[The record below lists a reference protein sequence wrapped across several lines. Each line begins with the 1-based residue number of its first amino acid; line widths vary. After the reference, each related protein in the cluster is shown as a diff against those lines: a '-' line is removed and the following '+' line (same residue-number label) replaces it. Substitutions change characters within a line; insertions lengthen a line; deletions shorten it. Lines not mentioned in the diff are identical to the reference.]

1 MKENFPNFVRE
12 IDIQAQEAQRGSSKM
27 NPKTPTPRCI
37 IIKMP
42 KVKDK
47 KQILKAAREKS
58 YLKGSSHKTVSWFL
72 QRNFAGQKRLAR
84 NIQSDKKQ
92 QPRLLYPAKLS
103 FNTEGHI
110 KSFPDKKKLKD
121 FITSKPVLYEMLKR
135 LRSKICTKN
144 GNKYVS
150 VNNGF

>member
-1 MKENFPNFVRE
+1 MPEGEEKEQEIGTLFEKKMMKENFPNLVKE

-58 YLKGSSHKTVSWFL
+58 YLKGSSHKTISQFL
-72 QRNFAGQKRLAR
+72 KRNFAGYKGLGR
-84 NIQSDKKQ
+84 NIKGLKSRTESQDCSTQQSYHLEWKG
-92 QPRLLYPAKLS
+92 R
-103 FNTEGHI
+103 
-110 KSFPDKKKLKD
+110 
-121 FITSKPVLYEMLKR
+121 
-135 LRSKICTKN
+135 
-144 GNKYVS
+144 
-150 VNNGF
+150 

>member
-1 MKENFPNFVRE
+1 MPEGKEREKEFGNLSEDIMNENFPELVKE

-58 YLKGSSHKTVSWFL
+58 YLKGSSHKTVS
-72 QRNFAGQKRLAR
+72 
-84 NIQSDKKQ
+84 
-92 QPRLLYPAKLS
+92 
-103 FNTEGHI
+103 
-110 KSFPDKKKLKD
+110 
-121 FITSKPVLYEMLKR
+121 
-135 LRSKICTKN
+135 
-144 GNKYVS
+144 
-150 VNNGF
+150 